1 MVNLEYLSNFNVEN
15 KPEFIK
21 RFILNP
27 LFEAYDHIKL
37 IEVIKNSDEVKINRE
52 MYKYIRDFSSISKE
66 VQKNIII
73 VRYKPKEV
81 VRNEEH
87 EPDLE
92 FALPN
97 CFRIF
102 FEAKRIYKPESYSKY
117 CGDGGL
123 GRFLSGYYS
132 SEDIDGGMIA
142 YVQIGN
148 IIEAKEKI
156 IGKVQKINFISLKRN
171 IGINSTF
178 LSVHKRLSNNNIKIY
193 HIFFDLT

>member
-1 MVNLEYLSNFNVEN
+1 MVNLEYFLNFNVDN

-21 RFILNP
+21 KFIFNP
-27 LFEAYDHIKL
+27 LFEAYNHLKL
-37 IEVIKNSDEVKINRE
+37 IEVIKNSNEVKINRE
-52 MYKYIRDFSSISKE
+52 MYKYIRDFSSISKAI
-66 VQKNIII
+66 QKQIIT
-73 VRYKPKEV
+73 VNYKPKEV
-81 VRNEEH
+81 VGDEEH
-87 EPDLE
+87 EPDFE
-92 FALPN
+92 FKLPN

-102 FEAKRIYKPESYSKY
+102 FEAKRMYRPDSYSKY

-148 IIEAKEKI
+148 IIEAQEKI
-156 IGKVQKINFISLKRN
+156 IGMVQKINFICLNRN
-171 IGINSTF
+171 NGINSTF
-178 LSVHKRLSNNNIKIY
+178 LTVHKRFSNNNIKIY

>member
-1 MVNLEYLSNFNVEN
+1 MVNLEYLLNFNFDN
-15 KPEFIK
+15 KPDFIK
-21 RFILNP
+21 RFIFNP
-27 LFEAYDHIKL
+27 LFEAYNHLKL
-37 IEVIKNSDEVKINRE
+37 IEVIKNSDEVKINRK
-52 MYKYIRDFSSISKE
+52 MYKYIRDISTISKE

-73 VRYKPKEV
+73 VRYKPKDV
-81 VRNEEH
+81 VGDEEH

-102 FEAKRIYKPESYSKY
+102 FEAKRIYKSDSYSKY
-117 CGDGGL
+117 CGEDGL

-148 IIEAKEKI
+148 ILEAQEKI
-156 IGKVQKINFISLKRN
+156 IRKVQKIDCISLNRN
-171 IGINSTF
+171 IGIDYSF
-178 LSVHKRLSNNNIKIY
+178 LSIHKRISNINIKIY
-193 HIFFDLT
+193 HIFFDLK

>member
-1 MVNLEYLSNFNVEN
+1 MIPLEYFLNFNIDN

-21 RFILNP
+21 RFIFNP
-27 LFEAYDHIKL
+27 LFEAYNHLKL
-37 IEVIKNSDEVKINRE
+37 IEVIKNSNEIKINRE
-52 MYKYIRDFSSISKE
+52 IYKYIRDSSSVSKE
-66 VQKNIII
+66 IQKHIIF
-73 VRYKPKEV
+73 VSYKPKEV
-81 VRNEEH
+81 VGDEEH
-87 EPDLE
+87 EPDLQ

-102 FEAKRIYKPESYSKY
+102 FEAKRIYKPDSYSKY
-117 CGDGGL
+117 CGEGGL

-148 IIEAKEKI
+148 VLEVQEKI
-156 IGKVQKINFISLKRN
+156 IGMVQKIDCISLNRN
-171 IGINSTF
+171 IGIDSMF

>member
-1 MVNLEYLSNFNVEN
+1 MVNLEYLLNFNVDN
-15 KPEFIK
+15 KPDFIK
-21 RFILNP
+21 RCIFNP
-27 LFEAYDHIKL
+27 LFEAYNHLKL
-37 IEVIKNSDEVKINRE
+37 REAIKNSDEVKINRE
-52 MYKYIRDFSSISKE
+52 IYKYIRDISTISKE

-81 VRNEEH
+81 VEDEEH

-102 FEAKRIYKPESYSKY
+102 FEAKRIYKSDSYSKY
-117 CGDGGL
+117 CGEDGL

-148 IIEAKEKI
+148 TLEAQEKI
-156 IGKVQKINFISLKRN
+156 IRKVQKIDCISLNRN
-171 IGINSTF
+171 MGIDYSF
-178 LSVHKRLSNNNIKIY
+178 LSIHKRISNNNIKIY